1 MLLKLI
7 YLLGL
12 VIAEGLRFP
21 QRWKQRPVAGQT
33 RAAQNRRGGL
43 ETALLGLLVL
53 GVWVLP
59 LVYCLTPWLV
69 WADYR
74 LPDWCGWLGT
84 GVFVAGLA
92 LRWLAQRQLGR
103 NYSSTLTVWKE
114 HQLVTGGIYRH
125 IRHPIYAALWLWGIA
140 QPLLLHNWL
149 AGWAGLAAIAPLYF
163 LRVPRE
169 EAMLLEQ
176 FGDEYRQYMARTGR
190 LLPRRHE

>member
-1 MLLKLI
+1 MSTLLKLI
-7 YLLGL
+7 YLSGL

-21 QRWKQRPVAGQT
+21 QRWKQRPVSGQT

-43 ETALLGLLVL
+43 ETVLLGLLLL

-125 IRHPIYAALWLWGIA
+125 IRHPIYA
-140 QPLLLHNWL
+140 
-149 AGWAGLAAIAPLYF
+149 GLAAIAPLYF